1 MIWGIPKS
9 TGGIVNRKPF
19 PLLFYIIFTIA
30 ILVGCTLPTATTASD
45 VQKTTTVTPTSLG
58 LLTPEFTL
66 TPNPCQGLSGEI
78 EIEILVGPAEAVGLE
93 PLSIGKIPFTIANQK
108 PYTIQGK
115 THLSYNKT
123 MNYDWGTYTVIL
135 EMDADL
141 AGECVLAEAGNS
153 LNLAVTLSGN
163 QNVVVVYKLVP
174 ETFPWTGTATVN
186 TSFPIQDNATAKGE
200 GWIFVLHLK

>member
-1 MIWGIPKS
+1 LIWWIPQLK
-9 TGGIVNRKPF
+9 GGIVNRKPF
-19 PLLFYIIFTIA
+19 SLLFYSIFTIA
-30 ILVGCTLPTATTASD
+30 ILAGCAVPTTSRD
-45 VQKTTTVTPTSLG
+45 VQKTMTVTPISRG

-66 TPNPCQGLSGEI
+66 APDPCKGFSGEL
-78 EIEILVGPAEAVGLE
+78 EIEILVGPAAAVGLE
-93 PLSIGKIPFTIANQK
+93 PLSIGNIPFTIASQK

-153 LNLAVTLSGN
+153 LNMAVTLSGD

-174 ETFPWTGTATVN
+174 ETFPWKGTATVN
-186 TSFPIQDNATAKGE
+186 PSFPIQDGATAKGE
-200 GWIFVLHLK
+200 GWIFILHLK